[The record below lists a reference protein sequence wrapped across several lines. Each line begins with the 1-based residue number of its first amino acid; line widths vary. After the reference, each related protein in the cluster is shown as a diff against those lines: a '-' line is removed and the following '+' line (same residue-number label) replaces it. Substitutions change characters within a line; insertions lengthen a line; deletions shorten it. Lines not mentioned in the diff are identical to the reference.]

1 MRTQTAELTAPEPTI
16 TPSPGAPAGP
26 VVAGVSPGHAAP
38 IAGSERS
45 LAPDIARGAML
56 LFIALANVP
65 LYLWNRPLDT
75 YGHIADGT
83 VIDRALHVAE
93 QLLVAD
99 RSRPMFAILYGFGIA
114 VMADNLAR
122 RGVAPAGVR
131 RVLARRSL
139 ALIGLGVLHALL
151 LFFGDILSAYGATGL
166 VALALVHRS
175 DRALRRWLWVTGIY
189 VLLVQTPVLAL
200 LVSGVI
206 PFPAPPPG
214 EPLYGDTYL
223 EHMVMGATG
232 ATVQIGMAL
241 LFLTFVPLVVAGMLV
256 HRLGWLSRPAEHLP
270 RLRRTVAIAMTVNV
284 LSATPVA
291 LLALGAWH
299 PDARGWA
306 GAVYLTVAGGMVG
319 GLAYVCGFAL
329 LAHRWAAR
337 GRRGFPGALA
347 ALGERSL
354 SGYLAQSFLMAPLLA
369 AWGLG
374 LGEGLGYAGAFAVAT
389 AAWAVTLLGSVALDR
404 AGRRGPFDALL
415 RRVTYGPG
423 HRAPSGGGTREGPSP
438 LRHPLPLR
446 PHPPARACRDAR

>member
-1 MRTQTAELTAPEPTI
+1 MTLPSVSRRPHGRHPTRSREVDAPLDVP
-16 TPSPGAPAGP
+16 PGR
-26 VVAGVSPGHAAP
+26 AAP
-38 IAGSERS
+38 IARTDRS

-65 LYLWNRPLDT
+65 LYLWDRPLDA

-83 VIDRALHVAE
+83 VVDRALHVAE

-122 RGVAPAGVR
+122 RGVAPAGAR

-139 ALIGLGVLHALL
+139 ALVGLGLLHALL

-166 VALALVHRS
+166 VALAVVHRS
-175 DRALRRWLWVTGIY
+175 DRTLRRWLWVTGTY

-214 EPLYGDTYL
+214 EPLYGDTYR
-223 EHMVMGATG
+223 EHLVMGVTSAGFQT
-232 ATVQIGMAL
+232 GMAAL
-241 LFLTFVPLVVAGMLV
+241 LLTFVPLVVVGMLL
-256 HRLGWLSRPAEHLP
+256 HRLGWLSRPGEHLP
-270 RLRRTVAIAMTVNV
+270 RLRRTVAVAMTVNG

-291 LLALGAWH
+291 LIALGAWH
-299 PDARGWA
+299 PDALGRA
-306 GAVYLTVAGGMVG
+306 AAVYLTVAGGMVG
-319 GLAYVCGFAL
+319 GLGYVCGFAL

-337 GRRGFPGALA
+337 GRRGLPGALA

-374 LGEGLGYAGAFAVAT
+374 LGDGLGYAGAFAVAAT
-389 AAWAVTLLGSVALDR
+389 AWALTLLGAVALDR

-415 RRVTYGPG
+415 RRVTYGRG
-423 HRAPSGGGTREGPSP
+423 QQ
-438 LRHPLPLR
+438 
-446 PHPPARACRDAR
+446 

>member
-1 MRTQTAELTAPEPTI
+1 MRVGQAGTAALEDVRV
-16 TPSPGAPAGP
+16 PSSGASAGP
-26 VVAGVSPGHAAP
+26 VAAGASPGRAAP
-38 IAGSERS
+38 IARTERS

-65 LYLWNRPLDT
+65 LYLWGRPLDT

-83 VIDRALHVAE
+83 VIDRALRVAE

-114 VMADNLAR
+114 VMASNLAR
-122 RGVAPAGVR
+122 RGFTPAGVR
-131 RVLARRSL
+131 RVLARRSV
-139 ALIGLGVLHALL
+139 ALIGLGLLHALL

-175 DRALRRWLWVTGIY
+175 DRALRGWLWVTGTY
-189 VLLVQTPVLAL
+189 VLLVQVPVLAL

-206 PFPAPPPG
+206 PFAGPPPG

-223 EHMVMGATG
+223 EHMVMGLTG
-232 ATVQIGMAL
+232 ATAQVGMAL
-241 LFLTFVPLVVAGMLV
+241 LLLTFVPLVAGGVLLQR
-256 HRLGWLSRPAEHLP
+256 HGWVTRPADHLP
-270 RLRRTVAIAMTVNV
+270 QLRRTFAVAMTVNV
-284 LSATPVA
+284 LSSTPVA
-291 LLALGAWH
+291 LLALGVWH
-299 PDARGWA
+299 PDTLGR
-306 GAVYLTVAGGMVG
+306 AVALYLTIAGGMVG

-329 LAHRWAAR
+329 LANRWVVR
-337 GRRGFPGALA
+337 GRRGLPGALA

-354 SGYLAQSFLMAPLLA
+354 TGYLAQSFLMAPLLA

-389 AAWAVTLLGSVALDR
+389 AAWAVTLLGAVALDR

-415 RRVTYGPG
+415 RSITYGRA
-423 HRAPSGGGTREGPSP
+423 HRASSGGGHPGGSVSAPASVAAPATSPSAP
-438 LRHPLPLR
+438 
-446 PHPPARACRDAR
+446 